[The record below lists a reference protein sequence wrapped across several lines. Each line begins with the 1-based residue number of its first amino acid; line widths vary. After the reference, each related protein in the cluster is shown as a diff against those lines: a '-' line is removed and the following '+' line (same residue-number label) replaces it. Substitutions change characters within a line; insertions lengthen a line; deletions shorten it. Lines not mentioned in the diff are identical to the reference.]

1 MYPGTVST
9 ESRNIT
15 VNIGLPPPESIS
27 LWGKITDPQGR
38 SLANVSVSSESYLTL
53 DNKPFVV
60 HAQTGSDGTYLIHG
74 ALGYR
79 QKISVDKAGYESLV
93 KEIVFENETN
103 ELNFE
108 LGPRSLFA
116 PGFDIPLGLIALF
129 SGSYIV
135 YRGEEPGER
144 RSYPAGGAIPVVL
157 VLVGI
162 IAGIYLTG
170 MHILP
175 STDKAGEI
183 VPVPTAN
190 TTLSSASHCI
200 VMEYDAMRAADTRI
214 VPVTDEELRDFPEV
228 WKWMNGTPVTGPGIM
243 VHEPQAT
250 SPIATTG
257 SRRSGI
263 CHAGIYRRAECTS
276 PSQKSPTVFAY
287 QGRYYFVTCYSG
299 FGLSGHPG
307 YPGPAND
314 SAAECP

>member
-1 MYPGTVST
+1 MKRLLPLLFGIVILIPAICAGLPVGDPGIITHNEAIRLEISSPINGEIFWIDVMPPHIVVIGDASVPRGIKSIRVTSDTGITDCENMADISCEVPVSPGNSTIAVIVTDVSGNSTT

-135 YRGEEPGER
+135 YRR
-144 RSYPAGGAIPVVL
+144 RR
-157 VLVGI
+157 
-162 IAGIYLTG
+162 TG
-170 MHILP
+170 
-175 STDKAGEI
+175 
-183 VPVPTAN
+183 
-190 TTLSSASHCI
+190 
-200 VMEYDAMRAADTRI
+200 
-214 VPVTDEELRDFPEV
+214 
-228 WKWMNGTPVTGPGIM
+228 
-243 VHEPQAT
+243 
-250 SPIATTG
+250 
-257 SRRSGI
+257 
-263 CHAGIYRRAECTS
+263 
-276 PSQKSPTVFAY
+276 
-287 QGRYYFVTCYSG
+287 
-299 FGLSGHPG
+299 
-307 YPGPAND
+307 
-314 SAAECP
+314 